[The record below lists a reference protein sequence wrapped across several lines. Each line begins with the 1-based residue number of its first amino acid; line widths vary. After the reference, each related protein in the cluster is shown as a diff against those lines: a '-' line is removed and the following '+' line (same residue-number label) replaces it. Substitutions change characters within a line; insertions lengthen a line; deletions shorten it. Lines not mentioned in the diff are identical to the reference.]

1 MDKEQRRQAIKAKT
15 RTPAE
20 QQFTALTEYPC
31 ILTWSNG
38 EQSKTT
44 LSRAFCNEDSYKR
57 YAEYQRS
64 GKPYPVKIEAEAPTD
79 PQGASSM
86 FRGETASTDYAL
98 IDNMCKDFTN
108 ALRQYLSLEHATPTI
123 MQQADEATKAMSK
136 DIPDLEGAELKI

>member
-1 MDKEQRRQAIKAKT
+1 MNREQRRKAIKAKT

-20 QQFTALTEYPC
+20 KQFTALAEYPC
-31 ILTWSNG
+31 ILSWSNG
-38 EQSKTT
+38 EQNKTT
-44 LSRAFCNEDSYKR
+44 LSQTFYNEDSYKR

-108 ALRQYLSLEHATPTI
+108 ALRQYLSLEHATATI

>member
-1 MDKEQRRQAIKAKT
+1 MDKEQRRQAIKTKT

-108 ALRQYLSLEHATPTI
+108 ALRQYLSLEHATATI

>member
-108 ALRQYLSLEHATPTI
+108 ALRQYLSLEHATATI

-136 DIPDLEGAELKI
+136 DIPDLEGAELKL